1 MPDLPCPV
9 CNGTVKVP
17 DDALSGELFEHEE
30 CGAQLEL
37 VVDENSGMNLKLAEE
52 VAEDW
57 GE

>member
-1 MPDLPCPV
+1 
-9 CNGTVKVP
+9 VP
-17 DDALSGELFEHEE
+17 DDALSGELFEHAE

-37 VVDENSGMNLKLAEE
+37 VINEGGMSLKVAEE